1 MATSTLTA
9 SSSSKTASQQ
19 SAARGWVDFVLLLF
33 MMVNLALSLEAANW
47 SPGLGSMFLIAGIA
61 VTAGVLVAL
70 SGFSPIFS
78 FIYSLIT
85 GGAAILYTLSRLAV
99 GNVTGQA
106 RVYQIVER
114 TVIWF
119 QDILNGQPGS
129 DTLVFVLLLA
139 ILIWILSFNATW
151 VYFRE
156 NRKWQ
161 AVLPTG
167 LAMLV
172 NLYYAPVNLKAY
184 FVLYLITA
192 MLLLIRS
199 TLAEREQQWYSE
211 KIYFPFDIGFDV
223 MRDGVLFV
231 LFVVAVSWVLPTALS
246 DNNQDVLTPFQ
257 DPWKQM
263 QETWT
268 RLFNTLN
275 YGEEGG
281 VAPSVVFSINHP
293 LGGARSL
300 TDAPVMDVTTT
311 VNRYYQAT
319 ILDTYSSNAWSLRNT
334 VKIALSSQG
343 NPVPRFS
350 ARREIT
356 QTVTMFQQTNV
367 LMGAPMPIAVSV
379 PATAKVIPVGMTPEE
394 ALTTEN
400 VGISELAFIISDTPI
415 QPGQS
420 FTITSSISFA
430 TESQL
435 RSDSTVYPPD
445 IRARYLQLPETV
457 PQRVFDLADDLAA
470 GKDNPYDIAKA
481 VEAYVRQIPYNDAIP
496 GPAPDQD
503 AADYFLFEEKQGY
516 CDYYATSMAV
526 MLRHLGIPARLAQGY
541 ATGEFQNDVRRYRL
555 LEKDA
560 HVWVEAYFPTYGW
573 IQFEPTASE
582 PVVDRQTSAIIPPQ
596 PGGRSSAVERAKSK
610 EEERN
615 IPQPEENIPQ
625 IGRAK
630 PASFWKWLGRHMGAL
645 LLGFALLALGLVAF
659 LMRRVLRMPERTAR
673 IHVKKAPRDFVERL
687 WDNLLR
693 WGGRLGIPLSAS
705 QTPLEQAAVFAKA
718 LPEISEDVTTLALF
732 YVRDKYSAHSLLS
745 EEIDRAQLSW
755 LRIRSQAIRAWM
767 DRLFH
772 ARHLL
777 SFWARGQDLS

>member
-1 MATSTLTA
+1 
-9 SSSSKTASQQ
+9 
-19 SAARGWVDFVLLLF
+19 

-47 SPGLGSMFLIAGIA
+47 SSGLGSMFLIAGIA
-61 VTAGVLVAL
+61 VTAGAIVAL
-70 SGFSPIFS
+70 SSFSPIFS

-85 GGAAILYTLSRLAV
+85 GSAAILYTLSGLAV
-99 GNVTGQA
+99 GDVTGQA

-119 QDILNGQPGS
+119 QNIMNGQPGS

-275 YGEEGG
+275 YREEGG

-334 VKIALSSQG
+334 VKIGLSPQG
-343 NPVPRFS
+343 NRVTRFS
-350 ARREIT
+350 ARREIV
-356 QTVTMFQQTNV
+356 QTVTMFQLTNV
-367 LMGAPMPIAVSV
+367 LMGAPMPVAVSA
-379 PATAKVIPVGMTPEE
+379 PATAKVIPAGMTPEE
-394 ALTTEN
+394 ALATEN
-400 VGISELAFIISDTPI
+400 VGVSELVFVISDTPI

-435 RSDSTVYPPD
+435 RSDSTVYPQD

-470 GKDNPYDIAKA
+470 GKDN
-481 VEAYVRQIPYNDAIP
+481 
-496 GPAPDQD
+496 
-503 AADYFLFEEKQGY
+503 
-516 CDYYATSMAV
+516 
-526 MLRHLGIPARLAQGY
+526 
-541 ATGEFQNDVRRYRL
+541 
-555 LEKDA
+555 
-560 HVWVEAYFPTYGW
+560 
-573 IQFEPTASE
+573 
-582 PVVDRQTSAIIPPQ
+582 
-596 PGGRSSAVERAKSK
+596 
-610 EEERN
+610 
-615 IPQPEENIPQ
+615 
-625 IGRAK
+625 
-630 PASFWKWLGRHMGAL
+630 
-645 LLGFALLALGLVAF
+645 
-659 LMRRVLRMPERTAR
+659 
-673 IHVKKAPRDFVERL
+673 
-687 WDNLLR
+687 
-693 WGGRLGIPLSAS
+693 
-705 QTPLEQAAVFAKA
+705 
-718 LPEISEDVTTLALF
+718 
-732 YVRDKYSAHSLLS
+732 
-745 EEIDRAQLSW
+745 
-755 LRIRSQAIRAWM
+755 
-767 DRLFH
+767 
-772 ARHLL
+772 
-777 SFWARGQDLS
+777 